1 MSPVFLNIIMFLLVT
16 AAYLRVR
23 PAPTL
28 SVPNSPAT
36 ALSYGATYVLALVA
50 TQFAAM
56 AGFTSSL
63 AAVFVVV
70 LVAWSLLFGAALAA
84 AEFVPS
90 LSRSFA
96 DVFGYFFVAGR
107 ANSFLVDTLVRP
119 MDSNAALD
127 NASIDTAAA
136 DVYAADL
143 VRRIYGNESL
153 LINEITVASF
163 AHYWDMMRPL
173 RKQEFKDEAAA
184 PTLAQR
190 EKLFDIVVA
199 RETAG
204 KAAWLVYVGM
214 LVVALVSVKTAGYF
228 ASTNSGSTNGSTN
241 SSTNSASTNNSTTAS
256 TQ

>member
-1 MSPVFLNIIMFLLVT
+1 MLFRS
-16 AAYLRVR
+16 VR

-28 SVPNSPAT
+28 SAPVLPAT

-127 NASIDTAAA
+127 NAAA

-163 AHYWDMMRPL
+163 AHYWDMMRQIG
-173 RKQEFKDEAAA
+173 RAH
-184 PTLAQR
+184 
-190 EKLFDIVVA
+190 V
-199 RETAG
+199 
-204 KAAWLVYVGM
+204 
-214 LVVALVSVKTAGYF
+214 
-228 ASTNSGSTNGSTN
+228 
-241 SSTNSASTNNSTTAS
+241 
-256 TQ
+256 

>member
-1 MSPVFLNIIMFLLVT
+1 
-16 AAYLRVR
+16 
-23 PAPTL
+23 
-28 SVPNSPAT
+28 
-36 ALSYGATYVLALVA
+36 
-50 TQFAAM
+50 M

-119 MDSNAALD
+119 MDSNAAL
-127 NASIDTAAA
+127 DTAAA